1 MQTIIALKSSLA
13 TAQESTFKRTTVGWI
28 VVMLNTLMAIA
39 SANFFLGM
47 LKTDVTGWLMMNACA
62 PSIALFVIGFLLGSP
77 VVMVAASAMMFR
89 YGTLGLFVFGW
100 SGGNLFAQAGHILM
114 TLAVI
119 YVVVDVI
126 RHRRWKALGLGLLLG
141 MVILFPLETVQ
152 TMWFIANPEMVEK
165 LFSGNLMLLG
175 Q

>member
-1 MQTIIALKSSLA
+1 
-13 TAQESTFKRTTVGWI
+13 
-28 VVMLNTLMAIA
+28 
-39 SANFFLGM
+39 
-47 LKTDVTGWLMMNACA
+47 MMNTCA
-62 PSIALFVIGFLLGSP
+62 PSIALFVVGFLFASP
-77 VVMVAASAMMFR
+77 VVMIASATLMFR

-141 MVILFPLETVQ
+141 IVILFPLETVQ
-152 TMWFIANPEMVEK
+152 TMWIVAHPEMAEK
-165 LFSGNLMLLG
+165 LFSGNWMLPG